1 MRQASIGYRVLM
13 LLENNPYPQ
22 DPRVRNEAET
32 LAAAGYEVSVI
43 APAGPRQPFRE
54 RVGNVE
60 VRRYRPPRA
69 VPGALGYVWEYG
81 YSLVAVWV
89 LSLGV
94 WLSRGVDVVHA
105 HNPPDVFFIIGGMFR
120 LFGKKFVFDHHDLAP
135 EMYTAKFGA
144 RARPLLVRLLV
155 LCERMSCRLAHSV
168 IATNESYRLMEMQRS
183 AVPPDRITVVRNGP
197 DLKRLVS
204 VEPDQALR
212 AKASIIFAYLGT
224 LGVQDGVDYL
234 LRALLHLKVDLHR
247 TDWYCIIIGRG
258 DALEDLMSLTSRLGL
273 NEQIMFTGRAGL
285 IPDADLIRYIS
296 TADIC
301 VDPDPSNPFND
312 RSTMLKVMEYM
323 TLGKP
328 TVAFDLPEHR
338 RTAGEAAVYVTPND
352 EPAFAR
358 ALAALMDDPVR
369 RQEMG
374 RVGRH
379 RVETVLAWP
388 HSAHHLLESYRR
400 LTGQPHRQVAALT
413 PPAQ

>member
-1 MRQASIGYRVLM
+1 MASIGYRVLM

-43 APAGPRQPFRE
+43 APASPRQPWRE

-60 VRRYRPPRA
+60 VRRYPPPRP

-81 YSLVAVWV
+81 YSLLAVWV

-105 HNPPDVFFIIGGMFR
+105 HNPPDVFFVIGGMFR

-168 IATNESYRLMEMQRS
+168 IATNESYRAMEMQRS
-183 AVPPDRITVVRNGP
+183 ALPADRITVVRNGP
-197 DLKRLVS
+197 DLKRLVP

-212 AKASIIFAYLGT
+212 AKASIVFAYVGT
-224 LGVQDGVDYL
+224 LGVQDGVDYF
-234 LRALLHLKVDLHR
+234 LRALKHLEVDLHR

-258 DALEDLMSLTSRLGL
+258 DALQDLMSLTSQLGL
-273 NEQIMFTGRAGL
+273 DSHILFTGPAGL
-285 IPDADLIRYIS
+285 IPDADLIRYLS

-312 RSTMLKVMEYM
+312 RSTMLKIMEYM
-323 TLGKP
+323 ALGKP

-352 EPAFAR
+352 ELAFAH
-358 ALAALMDDPVR
+358 ALAALMDDPLR

-374 RVGRH
+374 RVGRE
-379 RVETVLAWP
+379 RVETVLAWS

-400 LTGQPHRQVAALT
+400 LTGHPHGQVATVT